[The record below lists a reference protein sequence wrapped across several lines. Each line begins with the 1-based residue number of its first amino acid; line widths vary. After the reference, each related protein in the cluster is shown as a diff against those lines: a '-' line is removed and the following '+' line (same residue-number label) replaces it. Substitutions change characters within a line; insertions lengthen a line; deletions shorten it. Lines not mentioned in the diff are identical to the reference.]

1 MALFR
6 LHVSTGR
13 RFQNGSVNLE
23 PGSFD
28 GRVWAGVAL
37 LVAAGYYAV
46 VGVIGYEGLLVGL
59 VVPLSLGVEAYARA
73 RHPSWQPLVGAGGR
87 AELLPTVLGLLIGGV
102 ATAILLLSA
111 GL

>member
-1 MALFR
+1 
-6 LHVSTGR
+6 VSTRR
-13 RFQNGSVNLE
+13 RFPNGSRDRF

-28 GRVWAGVAL
+28 GRAWAGVAL

-46 VGVIGYEGLLVGL
+46 VGAVGYEGLLVGL

-87 AELLPTVLGLLIGGV
+87 AELLPTVLGLLIGSV
-102 ATAILLLSA
+102 ATAIVLLSA